1 MNWLLESEKYKGG
14 EVMSTIPAA
23 SDYLPSDDSKYLL
36 AKARDQAEQDLVE
49 LVKKKTQ
56 EEMKKRVIKKFRVKA
71 RSYWIATDVF
81 NNEYEP
87 SLKKLLSNSENR
99 ELLITIYKEPL
110 IRRLMDV
117 SMSVFLSNVSI

>member
-1 MNWLLESEKYKGG
+1 
-14 EVMSTIPAA
+14 MSTIPAA

-117 SMSVFLSNVSI
+117 SMSVFRSNIS